1 MRVAPLSLLFV
12 VFGNVQSAQM
22 RDRDIEKCV
31 ACHGLASHV
40 VSRLADTES
49 RANEEVHIGKR
60 LDANGKEVSNRVIRY
75 GDSYERLV
83 DGY

>member
-40 VSRLADTES
+40 VGRLADTEF

-60 LDANGKEVSNRVIRY
+60 LDADGKEVPNRVIRY
-75 GDSYERLV
+75 GDSYELFV
-83 DGY
+83 EGC